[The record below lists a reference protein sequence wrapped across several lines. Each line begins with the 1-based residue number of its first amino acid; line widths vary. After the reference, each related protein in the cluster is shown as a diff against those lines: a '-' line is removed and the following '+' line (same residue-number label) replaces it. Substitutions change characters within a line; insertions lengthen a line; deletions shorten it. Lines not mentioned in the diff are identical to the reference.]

1 MKVGFL
7 GFGEVASTLSVGLV
21 KNGAEVY
28 TCVEGRSTR
37 TRDNIIKTGVE
48 TYPSYKAL
56 AENSD
61 VIISSVIPSKSI
73 EVAELVGKYS
83 SGIYADINNV
93 SPKTVVN
100 ALDKIRKLQNR

>member
-7 GFGEVASTLSVGLV
+7 GFGEVASTLSVGLM

-28 TCVEGRSTR
+28 TCVKGRSTR
-37 TRDNIIKTGVE
+37 TRNNILKSGVE

-61 VIISSVIPSKSI
+61 IIISSVVPSEAI
-73 EVAELVGKYS
+73 EV
-83 SGIYADINNV
+83 
-93 SPKTVVN
+93 
-100 ALDKIRKLQNR
+100 